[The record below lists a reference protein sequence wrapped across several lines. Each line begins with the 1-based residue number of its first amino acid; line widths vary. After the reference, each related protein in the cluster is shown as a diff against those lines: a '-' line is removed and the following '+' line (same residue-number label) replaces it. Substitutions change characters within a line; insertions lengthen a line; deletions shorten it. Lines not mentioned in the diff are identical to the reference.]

1 MNDNIIKILRI
12 ASHLEEEGL
21 ILQSSQ
27 LDKCAESLDLIKNA
41 QYDGIQ
47 GYWIR
52 NTRCWQNCY
61 RQKRANNPDQPIQEV
76 WNECHSEYVGSL
88 YGNNDDDW
96 GKYAEGL
103 SDQIK
108 IASSQ
113 QKRLVDVQFD
123 RLLDSLL
130 VDGDIEGAISGA
142 IIKQCSSY
150 TDLISEVTTLMLKV
164 ADSIKDTDIKRSIE
178 LVDVG
183 DSLTKEAQ
191 GFLRKL
197 LDTLKGG
204 VSYGKDALG
213 DSRLRGTLSRLSN
226 KAVKELYEVNQWI
239 KSYNRTVQ
247 EVFKSAKEAAR
258 SGSERLKNAANETIN
273 VLSGEEIKL
282 DTQSSVLALKRLR
295 SLPYYKFRVGF
306 DASEGIGSDS
316 VPTLRSDDSGIV
328 EEVEPDFPGDLE
340 SLDSSPS
347 PSHGNPGEFISE
359 NIDVAKDV
367 ASKMLQEMNQSE
379 NGQKKIQ
386 EIVSGLGLR
395 LASSSRSVFNLKK
408 ESQFADSLERLE
420 RERSMGRTKAKR
432 DALVKQI
439 SSRESEESEMKF
451 DMMLGLAKRN
461 IYRFLTELMNSMG
474 KPQFISFLNEEVVAA
489 NPRGSGGHFRKKFR
503 GTFDDPG
510 GPLDL

>member
-12 ASHLEEEGL
+12 ASYLEEEGL
-21 ILQSSQ
+21 IFQSSQ
-27 LDKCAESLDLIKNA
+27 LDKCAESLNLIKQA

-103 SDQIK
+103 SDQTK

-123 RLLDSLL
+123 KLLDNLL
-130 VDGDIEGAISGA
+130 IDGDIEGAISGA
-142 IIKQCSSY
+142 IVKQCSSY

-164 ADSIKDTDIKRSIE
+164 ADSIKDNDIKRSIE

-197 LDTLKGG
+197 FDTLKGG

-213 DSRLRGTLSRLSN
+213 DSRLRGALSRLSN
-226 KAVKELYEVNQWI
+226 KVVEELYEVNQWT
-239 KSYNRTVQ
+239 KSYNRTIQ
-247 EVFKSAKEAAR
+247 ETLRSAMEATR
-258 SGSERLKNAANETIN
+258 SGSERLKSAANETIN

-282 DTQSSVLALKRLR
+282 DTQPAGLALKRLK

-306 DASEGIGSDS
+306 DASGGMEPSDL
-316 VPTLRSDDSGIV
+316 PIPKSDDSGSV
-328 EEVEPDFPGDLE
+328 DEVDTGVPGVLEP
-340 SLDSSPS
+340 LDSSLS
-347 PSHGNPGEFISE
+347 PSHGNSGEFISE

-367 ASKMLQEMNQSE
+367 ASKMLQDMNQSE

-386 EIVSGLGLR
+386 ELVSGLGLR
-395 LASSSRSVFNLKK
+395 LASSYRSVFNLKK
-408 ESQFADSLERLE
+408 ESQFADSLEKLE
-420 RERSMGRTKAKR
+420 RERSMGRTRAKR
-432 DALVKQI
+432 ESLVKQI
-439 SSRESEESEMKF
+439 SSRGSEENEMKF

-474 KPQFISFLNEEVVAA
+474 KPQFISFLNEEVVSGDS
-489 NPRGSGGHFRKKFR
+489 RGSGGHFRKKFI

-510 GPLDL
+510 GSLDL